1 MLDLTTSQLRCLL
14 TVMELSASGNAVA
27 SKEIAVQMRVSRPSV
42 HRLLEGLARR
52 GLIDKEPYGA
62 VEMSEKG
69 RAEAERLREAEK
81 ACAERMAA
89 QFGLNASEA
98 EKAAMLLVC
107 GLEDESVARVAGK

>member
-14 TVMELSASGNAVA
+14 TVMDLSSPGNSVA

-69 RAEAERLREAEK
+69 RREGEKLMSLEK
-81 ACAERMAA
+81 ACAERMAG
-89 QFGLNASEA
+89 QFGLSASEA
-98 EKAAMLLVC
+98 EKAALVLIC
-107 GLEDESVARVAGK
+107 ELDEESIALIAGK

>member
-1 MLDLTTSQLRCLL
+1 MLDLTTSQLKCLL
-14 TVMELSASGNAVA
+14 TVMELSSTGNAVA

-69 RAEAERLREAEK
+69 RAEAVKLKDLGK
-81 ACAERMAA
+81 ACAENMAG
-89 QFGLNASEA
+89 QFGLCASEA
-98 EKAAMLLVC
+98 EKAAVILIC
-107 GLEDESVARVAGK
+107 GMDEESVIRIAGK

>member
-14 TVMELSASGNAVA
+14 TVMDLSPSGNAVA

-69 RAEAERLREAEK
+69 RAEAAELTELKK
-81 ACAERMAA
+81 ACAEKMAA
-89 QFGLNASEA
+89 CFGLGASEA
-98 EKAAMLLVC
+98 EKAALVLIC
-107 GLEDESVARVAGK
+107 ELDGESVGRIAGK